1 MASGRPVPGAFAG
14 ASRTLAPLLAVLAP
28 ALLPLLAGVPTAL
41 PVATLSWLAMTLPA
55 IAATVPVTFTVTAFM
70 PTALATPL
78 SATPC
83 RLVGRLGRAA
93 DISSAL
99 VLMSVPSATG
109 AAIRPP
115 GSFRL
120 APAGTISAPR
130 LRLVTRTREVINIA
144 KVGEPP
150 VRPDELRQ
158 RTRLPGPLH
167 ADLGILGHDPR
178 L

>member
-1 MASGRPVPGAFAG
+1 MASSRLVPGACAG

-70 PTALATPL
+70 PTVLATPL

-93 DISSAL
+93 GISSVL

-130 LRLVTRTREVINIA
+130 LLVTRTREVINIA

-158 RTRLPGPLH
+158 RTRLPGPSH
-167 ADLGILGHDPR
+167 ADLGILGHGPR
-178 L
+178 H